1 MSLAVMVG
9 GTNHQVGADMLI
21 KRHESWMLPERAA
34 TPEHVF
40 FNRRQFL
47 AGAGAG
53 IAGAALP
60 LASAGAETPDPTA
73 DLYPAKRNPAYT
85 VQRAMTPEDEASTY
99 NNFYEFGSHKRIS
112 RAAQA
117 LQTRPWEVRI
127 EGMVEQER
135 TVDIDTL
142 IRAMPLEE
150 RVYRFRC
157 VEAWAMTVPWT
168 GFPLQALVNYAR
180 PSAGAKYLV
189 METFQDPKVAS
200 GQKQFWYPW
209 PYLEGLT
216 LEEAANEMAFI
227 ATGVYGK
234 PLPKQFGAPIRLV
247 VPWKYGFKNIKS
259 LVKFTFTDKRPVSFW
274 ERINAKEY
282 GFWANVNPKVPHP
295 RWSQAQERILGSDDR
310 VPTQLYNGYGEQV
323 ASLYANI
330 KNEFLF
336 K

>member
-9 GTNHQVGADMLI
+9 GTNHQVGANMLI

>member
-259 LVKFTFTDKRPVSFW
+259 LVKFSFTDKRPVSFW